1 MVKGFNERQLKQLIQ
16 NEELRYPRVESDE
29 AGYQLRFNVGAAL
42 RDAARLNEADGTLT
56 TFRGQPKR
64 FRSHRTLIRNMKK
77 LGIARWRCRLDAD
90 AS

>member
-1 MVKGFNERQLKQLIQ
+1 MRGFNERQLRQLVEKQ
-16 NEELRYPRVESDE
+16 ELRHPRVECDD
-29 AGYQLRFNVGAAL
+29 AGYQLRFDVGVGL
-42 RDAARLNEADGTLT
+42 RDASQFGQPDGTLT

-77 LGIARWRCRLDAD
+77 LGIARWRFSLDGE